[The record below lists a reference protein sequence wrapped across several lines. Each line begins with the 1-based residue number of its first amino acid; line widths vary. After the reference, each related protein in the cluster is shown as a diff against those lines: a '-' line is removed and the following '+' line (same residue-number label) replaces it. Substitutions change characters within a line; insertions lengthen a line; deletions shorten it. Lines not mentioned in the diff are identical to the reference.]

1 MSLRR
6 WLTLTAACGFFLFAA
21 AASAVPADIAGGLHW
36 RLIGPMR
43 AGWATAVAGIPDQP
57 NVYYAGAAGG
67 GVWKTTDA
75 GHTWSPIFDDGPAS
89 IGAIAVAPSDGR
101 TIYVGTGQ
109 ITTRYDVA
117 AGEGMFRSDDGGAT
131 WRPIGLE
138 RTRHIAAIVV
148 DPRDAHTLLVAALG
162 HFFGPNP
169 ERGVF
174 RSEDGGVTWQRTL
187 FVSGKT
193 GAVDLAADPQNPD
206 HVYAAV
212 WQVRHRPWLDYFTPS
227 IGPESGI
234 YKSTDGGRKWTRLKG
249 RGWPENPLGRIGIAA
264 TRTAQGTRVYA
275 VIDAEENGGLYR
287 SDDAGASWE
296 HVNSDSELVNGYF
309 ARLAV
314 VPGDPDTVYAMG
326 RSLHR
331 CTAGGTQCEIT
342 KGSPGGDDYHDLW
355 INPKQPTHM
364 IAGVD
369 QGIVI
374 TVDGGAHW
382 SSWYNQPTGQV
393 YHLAAD
399 NRFPYW
405 IYAGQQD
412 NGTLRAASRSD
423 YGSLTFR
430 DWHPVGADERDYD
443 IPDPENPDIV
453 YGSGLGGRLSRWDA
467 RNGEVQNISPWP
479 VLAYG
484 VRPTTVTYR
493 YTWITPIAVSGIPPY
508 PLYQGAQVLFRSKDR
523 GASWETI
530 SPDLSARKPDA
541 RDCDGNLEPVRAR
554 DCGYGVI
561 FSIALSPRDNDEVW
575 IGTDD
580 GLVHV
585 TRDAGKTW
593 RKVTPNGVPAWAKI
607 VTIDLGP
614 APGSAYVAVDN
625 HRQDDFAPRAY
636 RTRDYGATWTSIANG
651 LPAGHY
657 VTALRADPA
666 REGLIYLG
674 TDRGVFVSFDNGAH
688 WASLQRDLPSVIVTD
703 LLVHDRD
710 LIVATMGRGIWVLDD
725 LTPLRQAQ
733 AITAGA
739 GAHLFAP
746 APAIRVRLNQ
756 NRDTPL
762 PPEEPAGENPPV
774 GAYIDYW
781 LAHDAQEPLQIE
793 IRDDQNQVVRSFASD
808 DAPADLGAHRYFP
821 ASWIRPP
828 DPPSA
833 RAGAHRFV
841 WNLRGPRPRAPAYEY
856 NIGVAWGQD
865 TPVVPQ
871 GALVPPGWYRVVLRV
886 DGREY
891 ETSLSVRP
899 DPRVE
904 FDAASTAAAF
914 DLIGTTQGALARLTD
929 ATLQVGYL
937 NAQLDA
943 TEKSLSQG
951 ASAHARTAIATA
963 REALEP
969 LVEGENDQGEHL
981 AGIAEV
987 LAALENDLE
996 GSDATPT
1003 EPQRQVLEASDQRLR
1018 RALALWEKIESE
1030 ELPRLNAALGLDGL
1044 AAIEIPPP
1052 SRIPRQPASPG
1063 VERP

>member
-1 MSLRR
+1 L
-6 WLTLTAACGFFLFAA
+6 FLAA
-21 AASAVPADIAGGLHW
+21 AWGSLLPAASSAVPADVGNGLSW
-36 RLIGPMR
+36 RLVGPFR
-43 AGWATAVAGIPDQP
+43 GGWSTAVAGIPDQP
-57 NVYYAGAAGG
+57 NVYYSGTAGG

-75 GHTWSPIFDDGPAS
+75 GNTWTPIFDDGPAS
-89 IGAIAVAPSDGR
+89 IGAISVAPSDSR

-131 WRPIGLE
+131 WRAIGLA
-138 RTRHIAAIVV
+138 RTRHIAAIAV
-148 DPRDAHTLLVAALG
+148 DPRDANTLLVAALG

-169 ERGVF
+169 DRGVF
-174 RSEDGGVTWQRTL
+174 RSEDGGATWTRTL
-187 FVSGKT
+187 HVSERT

-206 HVYAAV
+206 HLYAAV
-212 WQVRHRPWLDYFTPS
+212 WQVRYRPWLSYFTPNVGAGS
-227 IGPESGI
+227 GLYESM
-234 YKSTDGGRKWTRLKG
+234 DGGRRWARLLG
-249 RGWPENPLGRIGIAA
+249 RGWPQGPLGRIGVAA

-275 VIDAEENGGLYR
+275 VVDAQENGGLYR

-296 HVNSDSELVNGYF
+296 HVNGDSELINGYF
-309 ARLAV
+309 ARLTV
-314 VPGDPDTVYAMG
+314 VPGDPDTVYVMG

-331 CTAGGTQCEIT
+331 CTEGGTRCDIV

-355 INPKQPTHM
+355 INPKQPNYM
-364 IAGVD
+364 ITGAD
-369 QGIVI
+369 QGSVV

-443 IPDPENPDIV
+443 IPDPEDPDIV

-479 VLAYG
+479 VLTYAA
-484 VRPTTVTYR
+484 RPTTVKYR
-493 YTWITPIAVSGIPPY
+493 YTWITPIAISKVPPH
-508 PLYQGAQVLFRSKDR
+508 PLYQGAQVLFRSRDR
-523 GASWETI
+523 GAHWETI
-530 SPDLSARKPDA
+530 SPDLSARRPTAKG
-541 RDCDGNLEPVRAR
+541 CDGDLDRARAR

-561 FSIALSPRDNDEVW
+561 HSIALSPRDNDEIW

-585 TRDAGKTW
+585 TRDAGATW
-593 RKVTPNGVPAWAKI
+593 RKVTPAGVPAWAKI
-607 VTIDLGP
+607 VTVDLGP

-636 RTRDYGATWTSIANG
+636 RTRDYGATWAAIVNG

-666 REGLIYLG
+666 RERLLYAG
-674 TDRGVFVSFDNGAH
+674 TDRGVFVSFDDGAQ
-688 WASLQRDLPSVIVTD
+688 WVPLQRDLPSVIVTD

-725 LTPLRQAQ
+725 LTPLRQAR
-733 AITAGA
+733 AIAA
-739 GAHLFAP
+739 DAPAHLFAP
-746 APAIRVRLNQ
+746 APAYRVRVNQ

-781 LAHDAQEPLQIE
+781 LARDAQEPVQIE
-793 IRDDQNQVVRSFASD
+793 IRTQHDEVVRSFASD
-808 DAPADLGAHRYFP
+808 DAAPDLGAHRYF
-821 ASWIRPP
+821 AAAWIRPS
-828 DPPSA
+828 PPPRA
-833 RAGAHRFV
+833 DAGAHRFV
-841 WNLRGPRPRAPAYEY
+841 WNLRAPRPRAPAYEY

-871 GALVPPGWYRVVLRV
+871 GALVMPGSYRVVLRV

-891 ETSLSVRP
+891 AAPLSVLA

-904 FDAASTAAAF
+904 FDAAAAAAA
-914 DLIGTTQGALARLTD
+914 LELMSATQASLARLTD
-929 ATLQVGYL
+929 ATLQVGFL
-937 NAQLDA
+937 TAQLDA
-943 TEKSLSQG
+943 TEKSLTEDGST
-951 ASAHARTAIATA
+951 HARAALA
-963 REALEP
+963 SLREMLDP
-969 LVEGENDQGEHL
+969 LVGDERDDGERL

-987 LAALENDLE
+987 LAALETDLE
-996 GSDATPT
+996 GSDAAPT
-1003 EPQRQVLEASDQRLR
+1003 EPQRQVLAATQDRLG
-1018 RALALWEKIESE
+1018 RALALWEKIETV
-1030 ELPRLNAALGLDGL
+1030 ELPRLNAALGLDGH
-1044 AAIEIPPP
+1044 AAIEIPPA